1 MVSPTH
7 EYHRRHDTAS
17 VCHRGD
23 EIRGLNP
30 RRDHMPHEHGKRCHQ
45 QCQSGAK
52 CAMEMRVKQVL
63 TARLLTGLS
72 VRSLAMGGALRHSA
86 FPLRN
91 QLRCELSRAA
101 RDVRTVHT
109 RDTAISD
116 PVCSERGPL
125 WQSPG
130 ADGPS
135 PGAPVTVRRP
145 DAAHSLYRAHVAR
158 PCCPTSG
165 RITHRVTHIFLQ
177 FIINSSQDISLRPLS

>member
-7 EYHRRHDTAS
+7 EYDRRHDTAS

-52 CAMEMRVKQVL
+52 CGTEMQVKQVL

-72 VRSLAMGGALRHSA
+72 FRSKVMDDALPHSA

-91 QLRCELSRAA
+91 QLRYELSRPA
-101 RDVRTVHT
+101 RDVVPPWHGSLMSARPAAKLCLSAAAVTGVVMLKQSWCMSMPTRLILNMSHT
-109 RDTAISD
+109 WSRGVRGRMVGGAGREEG
-116 PVCSERGPL
+116 ERG
-125 WQSPG
+125 
-130 ADGPS
+130 
-135 PGAPVTVRRP
+135 AP
-145 DAAHSLYRAHVAR
+145 
-158 PCCPTSG
+158 
-165 RITHRVTHIFLQ
+165 
-177 FIINSSQDISLRPLS
+177 